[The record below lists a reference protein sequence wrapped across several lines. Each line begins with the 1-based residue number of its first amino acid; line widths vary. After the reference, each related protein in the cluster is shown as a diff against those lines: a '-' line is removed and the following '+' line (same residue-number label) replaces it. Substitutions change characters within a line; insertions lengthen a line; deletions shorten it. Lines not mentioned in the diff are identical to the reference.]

1 MDIVSWVYIKCGPL
15 SIRTTKCGYG
25 QLGLLKFRT
34 RYQGIKQIKS
44 RSNFEEDILK
54 ANLNGEDIGHI
65 HHSWVFAKK
74 LDKAIYKTMKCDIQ
88 DNMNC
93 MLDAIQSNKTAGLV
107 MDKITSNKLTGHIYA
122 IIIPITENPQTKNL
136 AESAKEALNNA

>member
-1 MDIVSWVYIKCGPL
+1 MTEGFIQNVDIVSWDYIKCGPL
-15 SIRTTKCGYG
+15 PIRTTKFGYD

-74 LDKAIYKTMKCDIQ
+74 LDKAIYRTMKLGGGKD
-88 DNMNC
+88 
-93 MLDAIQSNKTAGLV
+93 
-107 MDKITSNKLTGHIYA
+107 
-122 IIIPITENPQTKNL
+122 
-136 AESAKEALNNA
+136 